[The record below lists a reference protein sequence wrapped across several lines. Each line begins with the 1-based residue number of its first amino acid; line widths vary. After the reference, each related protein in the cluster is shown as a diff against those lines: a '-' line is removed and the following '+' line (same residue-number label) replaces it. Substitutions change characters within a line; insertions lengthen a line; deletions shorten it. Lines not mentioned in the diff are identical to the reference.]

1 MMEIYLNEEY
11 RCYISAILS
20 CGFNKFFE
28 IFLFKLAF
36 NRKKFAN
43 FARLYQPLITTMN
56 KLDTLLAQKLMQINA
71 IKLQP
76 DSPFTWATGWQSP
89 IYTDLRMTLSYPEV
103 RNLIKVEMAR
113 LIMENFGETEV
124 IAGIATGA
132 IAHGALVADSLA
144 KPFVYVRSTPKDHG
158 LENLIE
164 GDIKP
169 GQKVVLI
176 EDQLSTGNNCMKC
189 LNTVREAG
197 GIVLGAVVI
206 FDYQFSQAA
215 KALRRA
221 KLPIITLTNF
231 GTMLDV
237 AADNGTLNDTD
248 LQILSQWHSDPE
260 SWAPDGVNAI
270 D

>member
-1 MMEIYLNEEY
+1 M
-11 RCYISAILS
+11 
-20 CGFNKFFE
+20 K
-28 IFLFKLAF
+28 
-36 NRKKFAN
+36 
-43 FARLYQPLITTMN
+43 
-56 KLDTLLAQKLMQINA
+56 KLDTLLAEKLMQISA

-76 DSPFTWATGWQSP
+76 DSPFSWATGWNSP
-89 IYTDLRMTLSYPEV
+89 IYTDLRMALSSPEV

-113 LIMENFGETEV
+113 LIMENFGDAQV
-124 IAGIATGA
+124 IAAIATGA

-144 KPFVYVRSTPKDHG
+144 QPMVYVRSKPKDHG

-189 LNTVREAG
+189 LNTVRDAG
-197 GIVLGAVVI
+197 GEVLGAIVI
-206 FDYQFSQAA
+206 FDYQFSSAA
-215 KALRRA
+215 KALKRA

-231 GTMLDV
+231 ETMIDV
-237 AADNGTLNDTD
+237 AMDSGQITQADADTL
-248 LQILSQWHSDPE
+248 QQWHTDPE
-260 SWAPDGVNAI
+260 NWAPAGFDAV

>member
-1 MMEIYLNEEY
+1 M
-11 RCYISAILS
+11 
-20 CGFNKFFE
+20 K
-28 IFLFKLAF
+28 
-36 NRKKFAN
+36 
-43 FARLYQPLITTMN
+43 
-56 KLDTLLAQKLMQINA
+56 KLDTLLAEKLMQINA

-76 DSPFTWATGWQSP
+76 DSPFSWATGWMSP

-113 LIMENFGETEV
+113 LIMENFGESEV

-144 KPFVYVRSTPKDHG
+144 MPFVYVRSTPKDHG

-197 GIVLGAVVI
+197 GIVLGVVVI
-206 FDYQFSQAA
+206 YDYQFTMAA

-231 GTMLDV
+231 ETMIDV
-237 AADNGTLNDTD
+237 ALGNDSISPSDADTLH
-248 LQILSQWHSDPE
+248 QWHADPE
-260 SWAPDGVNAI
+260 TWTPAGFGNVD
-270 D
+270 

>member
-1 MMEIYLNEEY
+1 M
-11 RCYISAILS
+11 
-20 CGFNKFFE
+20 K
-28 IFLFKLAF
+28 
-36 NRKKFAN
+36 
-43 FARLYQPLITTMN
+43 
-56 KLDTLLAQKLMQINA
+56 KLDTLLAEKLMRINA

-76 DSPFTWATGWQSP
+76 DSPFSWATGWNSP

-113 LIMENFGETEV
+113 LIMENFGEAEV

-144 KPFVYVRSTPKDHG
+144 LPMVYVRSTPKDHG

-169 GQKVVLI
+169 DQKVVLI

-189 LNTVREAG
+189 LNAVREAG

-206 FDYQFSQAA
+206 FDYQFAQAA
-215 KALRRA
+215 KALRRT

-231 GTMLDV
+231 ETMMDV
-237 AADNGTLNDTD
+237 ALDSGRLTAADADALA
-248 LQILSQWHSDPE
+248 QWHGDPE
-260 SWAPDGVNAI
+260 NWTPSGLDAI

>member
-1 MMEIYLNEEY
+1 M
-11 RCYISAILS
+11 
-20 CGFNKFFE
+20 
-28 IFLFKLAF
+28 
-36 NRKKFAN
+36 
-43 FARLYQPLITTMN
+43 TTM
-56 KLDTLLAQKLMQINA
+56 KILDTLLAEKLMQINA

-76 DSPFTWATGWQSP
+76 DSPFAWATGWNSP

-113 LIMENFGETEV
+113 LIMENFGDAEV

-144 KPFVYVRSTPKDHG
+144 LPMVYVRSTPKDHG

-169 GQKVVLI
+169 NQKVVLI

-221 KLPIITLTNF
+221 KLPYITLTNF
-231 GTMLDV
+231 ETMMDV
-237 AADNGTLNDTD
+237 ALDSGRINDADADTLN
-248 LQILSQWHSDPE
+248 QWHSDPE
-260 SWAPDGVNAI
+260 NWTPAGFDPI

>member
-1 MMEIYLNEEY
+1 M
-11 RCYISAILS
+11 
-20 CGFNKFFE
+20 K
-28 IFLFKLAF
+28 
-36 NRKKFAN
+36 
-43 FARLYQPLITTMN
+43 
-56 KLDTLLAQKLMQINA
+56 KLDTLLAEKLMQINA

-76 DSPFTWATGWQSP
+76 DSPFSWATGWQSP
-89 IYTDLRMTLSYPEV
+89 IYSDLRMTLYYPEV

-124 IAGIATGA
+124 VAGIATGA

-144 KPFVYVRSTPKDHG
+144 MPIVYVRSTPKDHG

-197 GIVLGAVVI
+197 GIVLGALVI
-206 FDYQFSQAA
+206 FDYQFSLAA
-215 KALRRA
+215 KALKRA
-221 KLPIITLTNF
+221 KLPVVTLTNF
-231 GTMLDV
+231 NTMLDV
-237 AADNGTLNDTD
+237 AINDDRITQADADTLR
-248 LQILSQWHSDPE
+248 QWHSDPE
-260 SWAPDGVNAI
+260 NWTPAGFDSVD
-270 D
+270 

>member
-1 MMEIYLNEEY
+1 M
-11 RCYISAILS
+11 
-20 CGFNKFFE
+20 K
-28 IFLFKLAF
+28 
-36 NRKKFAN
+36 
-43 FARLYQPLITTMN
+43 

-113 LIMENFGETEV
+113 LIMENYGEADV

-144 KPFVYVRSTPKDHG
+144 MPFVYVRSTPKDHG

-197 GIVLGAVVI
+197 GIVLGVVVI
-206 FDYQFSQAA
+206 YDYRFAPAA
-215 KALRRA
+215 KLLRRA
-221 KLPIITLTNF
+221 KLPIVTLTNF
-231 GTMLDV
+231 DTMLDV
-237 AADNGTLNDTD
+237 AINEEMISDGDAD
-248 LQILSQWHSDPE
+248 ILRQWHSDPE
-260 SWAPDGVNAI
+260 SWTPTGFDAI

>member
-1 MMEIYLNEEY
+1 
-11 RCYISAILS
+11 
-20 CGFNKFFE
+20 
-28 IFLFKLAF
+28 
-36 NRKKFAN
+36 
-43 FARLYQPLITTMN
+43 
-56 KLDTLLAQKLMQINA
+56 MQINA

-76 DSPFTWATGWQSP
+76 DSPFSWATGWQSP
-89 IYTDLRMTLSYPEV
+89 IYSDLRMTLSYPEV

-124 IAGIATGA
+124 VAGIATGA

-144 KPFVYVRSTPKDHG
+144 MPFVYVRSTPKDHG

-197 GIVLGAVVI
+197 GIVLGALVI
-206 FDYQFSQAA
+206 FDYQFSSAA
-215 KALRRA
+215 KALKRA
-221 KLPIITLTNF
+221 KLPVVTLTNF
-231 GTMLDV
+231 DTMLDV
-237 AADNGTLNDTD
+237 AINDNRITEADADTL
-248 LQILSQWHSDPE
+248 QQWHSDPE
-260 SWAPDGVNAI
+260 NWTPAGFDSVD
-270 D
+270 

>member
-1 MMEIYLNEEY
+1 MGKIDEKTDFSEKCQPIMWVN
-11 RCYISAILS
+11 A
-20 CGFNKFFE
+20 GFLLTSQFHK
-28 IFLFKLAF
+28 
-36 NRKKFAN
+36 
-43 FARLYQPLITTMN
+43 PLVTKMK
-56 KLDTLLAQKLMQINA
+56 KLDTLLAEKLMQINA

-76 DSPFTWATGWQSP
+76 DSPFSWATGWNSP
-89 IYTDLRMTLSYPEV
+89 IYTDLRMALSYPEV

-113 LIMENFGETEV
+113 LIMENYGDAEV
-124 IAGIATGA
+124 IASIATGA

-144 KPFVYVRSTPKDHG
+144 LPMVYVRSTPKDHG

-189 LNTVREAG
+189 LNSVRDAG
-197 GIVLGAVVI
+197 GIVLGVVVI
-206 FDYQFSQAA
+206 FDYQFTSAA
-215 KALRRA
+215 KALKRA

-237 AADNGTLNDTD
+237 AMDSGKLTQSDADTL
-248 LQILSQWHSDPE
+248 QQWHNDPE
-260 SWAPDGVNAI
+260 NWAADANDSV

>member
-1 MMEIYLNEEY
+1 ME
-11 RCYISAILS
+11 
-20 CGFNKFFE
+20 
-28 IFLFKLAF
+28 KLE
-36 NRKKFAN
+36 
-43 FARLYQPLITTMN
+43 
-56 KLDTLLAQKLMQINA
+56 TLLAEKLIQISA

-76 DSPFTWATGWQSP
+76 DSPFSWATGWNSP
-89 IYTDLRMTLSYPEV
+89 IYTDLRMALSSPEV

-113 LIMENFGETEV
+113 LIMENFGDAEV
-124 IAGIATGA
+124 IAAIATGA

-144 KPFVYVRSTPKDHG
+144 LPMVYVRSTPKDHG

-189 LNTVREAG
+189 LNTVRDAG
-197 GIVLGAVVI
+197 GIVVGAVVI
-206 FDYQFSQAA
+206 FDYQFSRAA
-215 KALRRA
+215 KALKRA

-231 GTMLDV
+231 ETMLEV
-237 AADNGTLNDTD
+237 ALDSNNITQADADTL
-248 LQILSQWHSDPE
+248 QQWHSDPE
-260 SWAPDGVNAI
+260 NWTPAGFDAV

>member
-1 MMEIYLNEEY
+1 M
-11 RCYISAILS
+11 
-20 CGFNKFFE
+20 K
-28 IFLFKLAF
+28 
-36 NRKKFAN
+36 
-43 FARLYQPLITTMN
+43 
-56 KLDTLLAQKLMQINA
+56 KLDTLLAEKLIQISA

-76 DSPFTWATGWQSP
+76 DSPFSWATGWNSP
-89 IYTDLRMTLSYPEV
+89 IYTDLRMTLSYPGV

-113 LIMENFGETEV
+113 LIMENFGDAEM

-132 IAHGALVADSLA
+132 IAHAALVADSLA
-144 KPFVYVRSTPKDHG
+144 LPMVYVRSKPKDHG

-197 GIVLGAVVI
+197 GIVLGVVVI
-206 FDYQFSQAA
+206 FDYRFSQAA
-215 KALRRA
+215 RALKRA
-221 KLPIITLTNF
+221 KLPVIMLTDF
-231 GTMLDV
+231 ETMLDV
-237 AADNGTLNDTD
+237 AIDGGHITTADVETL
-248 LQILSQWHSDPE
+248 QQWHNDPE
-260 SWAPDGVNAI
+260 NWAPTGLDAV

>member
-1 MMEIYLNEEY
+1 MKN
-11 RCYISAILS
+11 
-20 CGFNKFFE
+20 
-28 IFLFKLAF
+28 
-36 NRKKFAN
+36 
-43 FARLYQPLITTMN
+43 
-56 KLDTLLAQKLMQINA
+56 LDTLLAEKLMRISA

-113 LIMENFGETEV
+113 LIMENFGEAEV

-144 KPFVYVRSTPKDHG
+144 MPFVYVRSTPKDHG

-189 LNTVREAG
+189 LNTVRDAG
-197 GIVLGAVVI
+197 GIVLGVVVI
-206 FDYQFSQAA
+206 YDYQFPMAT
-215 KALRRA
+215 KALKRV

-231 GTMLDV
+231 DTMIDV
-237 AADNGTLNDTD
+237 ALDNENLTQADAESLR
-248 LQILSQWHSDPE
+248 QWHSDPE
-260 SWAPDGVNAI
+260 NWTPAGFGPVD
-270 D
+270 

>member
-1 MMEIYLNEEY
+1 M
-11 RCYISAILS
+11 
-20 CGFNKFFE
+20 K
-28 IFLFKLAF
+28 KLE
-36 NRKKFAN
+36 
-43 FARLYQPLITTMN
+43 
-56 KLDTLLAQKLMQINA
+56 TLLARKLMQISA

-76 DSPFTWATGWQSP
+76 DSPFAWATGWNSP

-113 LIMENFGETEV
+113 LIMENFGDAEV

-144 KPFVYVRSTPKDHG
+144 LPMVYVRSTPKDHG

-221 KLPIITLTNF
+221 KLPIVTLTNF
-231 GTMLDV
+231 ETMMDDAMDGGL
-237 AADNGTLNDTD
+237 
-248 LQILSQWHSDPE
+248 LSQADADILTQWHADPE
-260 SWAPDGVNAI
+260 NWVPAGFDSVD
-270 D
+270 

>member
-1 MMEIYLNEEY
+1 MT
-11 RCYISAILS
+11 
-20 CGFNKFFE
+20 
-28 IFLFKLAF
+28 
-36 NRKKFAN
+36 KK
-43 FARLYQPLITTMN
+43 I
-56 KLDTLLAQKLMQINA
+56 DTLLAEKLLQINA

-76 DSPFTWATGWQSP
+76 DSPFAWATGWQSP

-113 LIMENFGETEV
+113 MIMENFGSAEV

-144 KPFVYVRSTPKDHG
+144 MPFVYVRSTPKDHG

-169 GQKVVLI
+169 GQQVVLI

-215 KALRRA
+215 KALKRA
-221 KLPIITLTNF
+221 KLPYITLSNF
-231 GTMLDV
+231 DTMLDV
-237 AADNGTLNDTD
+237 ALDSGRISSADADV
-248 LQILSQWHSDPE
+248 LQQWHNDPE
-260 SWAPDGVNAI
+260 NWTPLGFGNVD
-270 D
+270 

>member
-1 MMEIYLNEEY
+1 MTRM
-11 RCYISAILS
+11 
-20 CGFNKFFE
+20 K
-28 IFLFKLAF
+28 
-36 NRKKFAN
+36 
-43 FARLYQPLITTMN
+43 
-56 KLDTLLAQKLMQINA
+56 KLDTLLAEKLLQINA

-76 DSPFTWATGWQSP
+76 DSPFTWATGWNSP
-89 IYTDLRMTLSYPEV
+89 IYTDLRMSLSYPDV

-113 LIMENFGETEV
+113 LIMENFCETEV
-124 IAGIATGA
+124 VAGIATGA

-144 KPFVYVRSTPKDHG
+144 MPFVYVRSTPKDHG

-189 LNTVREAG
+189 YNTVCEAG

-206 FDYQFSQAA
+206 FFFFFSLAA

-221 KLPIITLTNF
+221 KLPVITLTNF
-231 GTMLDV
+231 QTMLDV
-237 AADNGTLNDTD
+237 AMDSNRLTQADADTL
-248 LQILSQWHSDPE
+248 LQWHSDPE
-260 SWAPDGVNAI
+260 NWTPAGLDAI

>member
-1 MMEIYLNEEY
+1 MEKI
-11 RCYISAILS
+11 
-20 CGFNKFFE
+20 
-28 IFLFKLAF
+28 
-36 NRKKFAN
+36 
-43 FARLYQPLITTMN
+43 
-56 KLDTLLAQKLMQINA
+56 DTLLAQKLMQISA

-76 DSPFTWATGWQSP
+76 DSPFAWATGWQSP

-113 LIMENFGETEV
+113 LIMENFGQAEV

-144 KPFVYVRSTPKDHG
+144 MPFVYVRSTPKDHG

-189 LNTVREAG
+189 LNTVRDAG

-206 FDYQFSQAA
+206 YDYQFSQAA
-215 KALRRA
+215 KALKRA
-221 KLPIITLTNF
+221 KLPVITLTNF
-231 GTMLDV
+231 ETMIDV
-237 AADNGTLNDTD
+237 ALDNDNISQADAEI
-248 LQILSQWHSDPE
+248 LQQWHSDPE
-260 SWAPDGVNAI
+260 TWTPAGFDAV

>member
-1 MMEIYLNEEY
+1 MKI
-11 RCYISAILS
+11 
-20 CGFNKFFE
+20 
-28 IFLFKLAF
+28 
-36 NRKKFAN
+36 
-43 FARLYQPLITTMN
+43 
-56 KLDTLLAQKLMQINA
+56 LDTLLAEKLMQISA

-76 DSPFTWATGWQSP
+76 DSPFAWASGWQSP
-89 IYTDLRMTLSYPEV
+89 IYTDLRMTLSYPDV

-113 LIMENFGETEV
+113 LIMEHFGEAEV

-144 KPFVYVRSTPKDHG
+144 MPFVYVRSTPKDHG

-189 LNTVREAG
+189 LNAVQEAG

-206 FDYQFSQAA
+206 FDYQFSRAA
-215 KALRRA
+215 KALKRA
-221 KLPIITLTNF
+221 KLPVITLTDF
-231 GTMLDV
+231 ETLLDV
-237 AADNGTLNDTD
+237 AIDKNQLTPADVETL
-248 LQILSQWHSDPE
+248 QQWHNDPE
-260 SWAPDGVNAI
+260 NWTPLGIDAI

>member
-1 MMEIYLNEEY
+1 M
-11 RCYISAILS
+11 
-20 CGFNKFFE
+20 K
-28 IFLFKLAF
+28 
-36 NRKKFAN
+36 
-43 FARLYQPLITTMN
+43 
-56 KLDTLLAQKLMQINA
+56 KLDTLLAEKLLQINA
-71 IKLQP
+71 VKLQP

-89 IYTDLRMTLSYPEV
+89 VYTDLRMTLSYPEV

-113 LIMENFGETEV
+113 LIMENFGEAEV

-189 LNTVREAG
+189 LNTVRDAG
-197 GIVLGAVVI
+197 GIVLGVVVI
-206 FDYQFSQAA
+206 FDYQFSLAA
-215 KALRRA
+215 KALKRA

-231 GTMLDV
+231 DTMLDV
-237 AADNGTLNDTD
+237 ALDAEKITQADADTF
-248 LQILSQWHSDPE
+248 LQWHNDPE
-260 SWAPDGVNAI
+260 AWTPGINDSVD
-270 D
+270 

>member
-1 MMEIYLNEEY
+1 M
-11 RCYISAILS
+11 
-20 CGFNKFFE
+20 
-28 IFLFKLAF
+28 
-36 NRKKFAN
+36 
-43 FARLYQPLITTMN
+43 TTMKN
-56 KLDTLLAQKLMQINA
+56 LDTLLAEKLIQISA

-76 DSPFTWATGWQSP
+76 DSPFAWATGWNSP
-89 IYTDLRMTLSYPEV
+89 IYTDLRMSLSYPEV

-113 LIMENFGETEV
+113 LIMENFGEAEV

-144 KPFVYVRSTPKDHG
+144 MPFVYVRSTPKDHG

-197 GIVLGAVVI
+197 AIVLGVIVI
-206 FDYQFSQAA
+206 FDYQFSSAA
-215 KALRRA
+215 KALKRS
-221 KLPIITLTNF
+221 KLPVITLTNF
-231 GTMLDV
+231 ETMMDV
-237 AADNGTLNDTD
+237 AMEGGQLSQADADTL
-248 LQILSQWHSDPE
+248 QQWHSDPE
-260 SWAPDGVNAI
+260 NWAPQGFDAI

>member
-1 MMEIYLNEEY
+1 MT
-11 RCYISAILS
+11 S
-20 CGFNKFFE
+20 CFNKFFD
-28 IFLFKLAF
+28 IFLTDIVSISEKI
-36 NRKKFAN
+36 AN
-43 FARLYQPLITTMN
+43 FAQLFQPLMTTVM
-56 KLDTLLAQKLMQINA
+56 KLDTLLAHKLMQINA

-113 LIMENFGETEV
+113 LIMENFGDADV

-144 KPFVYVRSTPKDHG
+144 MPFVYVRSTPKDHG

-164 GDIKP
+164 
-169 GQKVVLI
+169 
-176 EDQLSTGNNCMKC
+176 DQLSTGNNCMKC
-189 LNTVREAG
+189 LNSVRDAG
-197 GIVLGAVVI
+197 GDVLGAVVI
-206 FDYQFSQAA
+206 FDYQFSMAA

-221 KLPIITLTNF
+221 KLPIVTLTNF
-231 GTMLDV
+231 ETMLDV
-237 AADNGTLNDTD
+237 ATNSELISDSDADALR
-248 LQILSQWHSDPE
+248 QWHSDPE
-260 SWAPDGVNAI
+260 SWTPTGINAV

>member
-1 MMEIYLNEEY
+1 MTKM
-11 RCYISAILS
+11 
-20 CGFNKFFE
+20 K
-28 IFLFKLAF
+28 
-36 NRKKFAN
+36 
-43 FARLYQPLITTMN
+43 
-56 KLDTLLAQKLMQINA
+56 KLDNLLAQKLMQINA

-76 DSPFTWATGWQSP
+76 DTPFSWATGWNSP

-103 RNLIKVEMAR
+103 RNLIKVEMSR
-113 LIMENFGETEV
+113 LIMENFGEAEV
-124 IAGIATGA
+124 IASIATGA

-144 KPFVYVRSTPKDHG
+144 LPMVYVRSTPKDHG

-169 GQKVVLI
+169 GQRVVLI
-176 EDQLSTGNNCMKC
+176 EDQLSTGNNCLKC

-206 FDYQFSQAA
+206 FDYQFASAA
-215 KALRRA
+215 KALHRA

-231 GTMLDV
+231 ETMLEV
-237 AADNGTLNDTD
+237 AMDGENISQADADTL
-248 LQILSQWHSDPE
+248 QQWHTDPE
-260 SWAPDGVNAI
+260 SWTPAGFDAV

>member
-1 MMEIYLNEEY
+1 MKN
-11 RCYISAILS
+11 
-20 CGFNKFFE
+20 
-28 IFLFKLAF
+28 
-36 NRKKFAN
+36 
-43 FARLYQPLITTMN
+43 
-56 KLDTLLAQKLMQINA
+56 LDTLLAEKLMRINA

-113 LIMENFGETEV
+113 LIMENFGE
-124 IAGIATGA
+124 A
-132 IAHGALVADSLA
+132 AHGALVADSLA
-144 KPFVYVRSTPKDHG
+144 MPFVYVRSTPKDHG

-189 LNTVREAG
+189 LNTVRDAG
-197 GIVLGAVVI
+197 GIVLGVVVI
-206 FDYQFSQAA
+206 YDYQFSMAS
-215 KALRRA
+215 KALKRA

-231 GTMLDV
+231 DTMIDV
-237 AADNGTLNDTD
+237 ALDNNTLTPADAETLR
-248 LQILSQWHSDPE
+248 QWHSDPE
-260 SWAPDGVNAI
+260 NWTPTGFGTVD
-270 D
+270 